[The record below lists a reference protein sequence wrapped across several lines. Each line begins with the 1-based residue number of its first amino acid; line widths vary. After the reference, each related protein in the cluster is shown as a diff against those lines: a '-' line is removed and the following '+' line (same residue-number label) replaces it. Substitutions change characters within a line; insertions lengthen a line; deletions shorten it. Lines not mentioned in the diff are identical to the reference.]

1 MADRIIDWEKIN
13 RNLPYGRTPGELRR
27 RRGLWRALDVNDNG
41 FLSLAEV
48 TRGVRDVLAL
58 EEIFRCRPAVNAA
71 FHHCRDIHK
80 VELPQLTVREIN
92 RSLYFTLEQQLSYF
106 SAIFSNKN
114 HHLSHVK

>member
-1 MADRIIDWEKIN
+1 MSNKVIDWEKIN
-13 RNLPYGRTPGELRR
+13 RNLPYGRTPGDLRQ

-58 EEIFRCRPAVNAA
+58 EEIFHCRPAVNAA

-80 VELPQLTVREIN
+80 VKPDSASPI
-92 RSLYFTLEQQLSYF
+92 SSF
-106 SAIFSNKN
+106 SALAQIIIDKT
-114 HHLSHVK
+114 LLKIILRCLDLTTGIL

>member
-1 MADRIIDWEKIN
+1 MTETTIDWEKIN
-13 RNLPYGRTPGELRR
+13 QNLPYARTPAGLRR

-58 EEIFRCRPAVNAA
+58 EEIFHCRPAINFA

-80 VELPQLTVREIN
+80 VNLTPKN
-92 RSLYFTLEQQLSYF
+92 R
-106 SAIFSNKN
+106 
-114 HHLSHVK
+114 

>member
-1 MADRIIDWEKIN
+1 MSNKIIDWEKIN
-13 RNLPYGRTPGELRR
+13 RNLPYGRTPGDLRQ

-58 EEIFRCRPAVNAA
+58 EEIFHCRPAVNAA

-80 VELPQLTVREIN
+80 VKPDSVSPINIKLLSTCSDKTLLKIILRCSDLTTGI
-92 RSLYFTLEQQLSYF
+92 L
-106 SAIFSNKN
+106 
-114 HHLSHVK
+114 